1 MLFISR
7 VIIVMF
13 ILASGANATTL
24 AIPMDEMGGGYEANS
39 FQAKRFQNQSFQ
51 SKSLQ
56 SKSLQSKSLQ
66 VEGKSQTINNVS
78 TISALSSTTNSKTV
92 QPVLLLRISFT
103 DQDFTHSRSE
113 FEHLMFSKSASA
125 NSVARY
131 YLENSYQQFHIEPAL
146 ESQGDVND
154 GIIDVRLPY
163 AHPNFGD
170 AYGSRSQALVADALA
185 QAKDSIDLSAF
196 DKNGDNTLSSNELAI
211 VLMVAGYENAYGGS
225 SAPEPR
231 VWAHK
236 SDMQGV
242 SFDGVTLTSFAM
254 FGEQHQNHLATIG
267 IISHEMGHLL
277 FALPDL
283 YDRQGKSNGIGR
295 WGLMGL
301 GTWNAN
307 GGYSG
312 SSPAHMMAWSK
323 EKAGFLKPQDIVG
336 NEFKFD
342 LASATHE
349 PEAMRVW
356 VDPFR
361 HGEHFLLEYRQQSQ
375 LDSALP
381 GEGLVITHIDD
392 RVGYGAVGSQN
403 DVAEHKLVDIEE
415 ADGRNDLD
423 QQENRGDSL
432 DVFNDAYG
440 QDYFGASSFPS
451 SVDYQGNVSGV
462 EISNIRIG
470 ERVQGDISLPY
481 ATLGD
486 NLGHDS
492 VVGASWGVKGKKV
505 SSLVT
510 LPLNQDLPWAHGID
524 IYSPGAAEL
533 DVALYA
539 SLSAGQLGD
548 AVYTSLGHSVVEGWN
563 RITFD
568 QSIDMS
574 NLDQVYMQVS
584 VQSDSARPFGIDN
597 QSQASGF
604 SYVESNGFYQ
614 KAGFDFNQRLLV
626 AGQEQS
632 FDYKAPQGVSAA
644 TGARGLNSKVPT
656 GGNALSIFALILLLL
671 SIRGR
676 R

>member
-13 ILASGANATTL
+13 ALAAGANATTL
-24 AIPMDEMGGGYEANS
+24 AIPMDEMGDGFEANS
-39 FQAKRFQNQSFQ
+39 FQALSFDSKGFGNKSFQ
-51 SKSLQ
+51 VK
-56 SKSLQSKSLQ
+56 
-66 VEGKSQTINNVS
+66 GKSQADHDAPTV
-78 TISALSSTTNSKTV
+78 SALSASTANKTV
-92 QPVLLLRISFT
+92 QPVLLLRVSFT
-103 DQDFTHSRSE
+103 DQDFSHSRSE
-113 FEHLMFSKSASA
+113 FEHLMFSKSANA

-131 YLENSYQQFHIEPAL
+131 YLENSYQQFHIEPAQ
-146 ESQGDVND
+146 ESQGYVND
-154 GIIDVRLPY
+154 GIVDVRLPY

-170 AYGSRSQALVADALA
+170 AYGSKSQALVSDALA

-196 DKNGDNTLSSNELAI
+196 DKNGDHSLSSSELAI
-211 VLMVAGYENAYGGS
+211 VLMVAGFENAYGGS

-242 SFDGVTLTSFAM
+242 AFDGVALTSYAM

-307 GGYSG
+307 GGHSG

-323 EKAGFLKPQDIVG
+323 EKAGFLKPQDMVG
-336 NEFKFD
+336 DDVKFD
-342 LASATHE
+342 LGSATHE

-392 RVGYGAVGSQN
+392 RVGYGATGSQN

-423 QQENRGDSL
+423 QQENRGDRL

-451 SVDYQGNVSGV
+451 SLDYQGNVSGV

-481 ATLGD
+481 ASLGD

-492 VVGASWGVKGKKV
+492 VVGASWGAKGKIV
-505 SSLVT
+505 NSLVT
-510 LPLNQDLPWAHGID
+510 LPLTQALTWAHGID

-533 DVALYA
+533 DITLYA
-539 SLSAGQLGD
+539 SFSAGQLD
-548 AVYTSLGHSVVEGWN
+548 DVVYSSLGHSVVKGWN
-563 RITFD
+563 RISFD
-568 QSIDMS
+568 QRVDMS
-574 NLDQVYMQVS
+574 SLNQVHLQIAA
-584 VQSDSARPFGIDN
+584 QSDSARPFGIDN
-597 QSQASGF
+597 KSQASGF
-604 SYVESNGFYQ
+604 SYAESQGVYQ
-614 KAGFDFNQRLLV
+614 QVRFDFNQRLLV

-632 FDYKAPQGVSAA
+632 FDYKAPQGVTAA
-644 TGARGLNSKVPT
+644 SGSRGLESKVPT
-656 GGNALSIFALILLLL
+656 GGNALSIFALFLLLL

>member
-13 ILASGANATTL
+13 FLASGANATTL
-24 AIPMDEMGGGYEANS
+24 AIPMDDFEVDSFQTQGFETNNFEANS
-39 FQAKRFQNQSFQ
+39 FQNKSFQ
-51 SKSLQ
+51 VKGMSRA
-56 SKSLQSKSLQ
+56 
-66 VEGKSQTINNVS
+66 TANTS
-78 TISALSSTTNSKTV
+78 TLSALSASTTNKTV
-92 QPVLLLRISFT
+92 QPVLLLRVSFT
-103 DQDFTHSRSE
+103 DQDFSHSRAE
-113 FEHLMFSKSASA
+113 FEHLMFSKSADAS
-125 NSVARY
+125 SVARY
-131 YLENSYQQFHIEPAL
+131 YLENSYQQFHIEPAQ

-163 AHPNFGD
+163 AHPNFGN
-170 AYGSRSQALVADALA
+170 AYGSRSQALVSDALA

-196 DKNGDNTLSSNELAI
+196 DQNGDNALSSSELAI
-211 VLMVAGYENAYGGS
+211 VLMVAGFENAYGGS

-242 SFDGVTLTSFAM
+242 AFDGIELTSYAM
-254 FGEQHQNHLATIG
+254 FGEQHHNHLATIG

-307 GGYSG
+307 GGHSG

-323 EKAGFLKPQDIVG
+323 EKAGFLKPQDIIG
-336 NEFKFD
+336 NEVKFD
-342 LASATHE
+342 LGSATHE

-392 RVGYGAVGSQN
+392 RVGYGASGSQN

-423 QQENRGDSL
+423 QQENRGDRL

-440 QDYFGASSFPS
+440 QDYFGASSLPS
-451 SVDYQGNVSGV
+451 SLDYQGNVSGV

-481 ATLGD
+481 TTLGD
-486 NLGHDS
+486 NLGHGN
-492 VVGASWGVKGKKV
+492 VVGASWGAKGKQV
-505 SSLVT
+505 NSLVT
-510 LPLNQDLPWAHGID
+510 LPLNTDLPWAHGID
-524 IYSPGAAEL
+524 IYSPGEAEL
-533 DVALYA
+533 EITLYV
-539 SLSAGQLGD
+539 SLSAGQLD
-548 AVYTSLGHSVVEGWN
+548 DEIYSSLGHSVVKGWN

-568 QSIDMS
+568 QRIDLS
-574 NLDQVYMQVS
+574 GLNQVHMQVA
-584 VQSDSARPFGIDN
+584 VKSDVARPFGIDN
-597 QSQASGF
+597 KSQSSGF
-604 SYVESNGFYQ
+604 SYVESNGTYQ

-632 FDYKAPQGVSAA
+632 FDYEAPQGVTAA
-644 TGARGLNSKVPT
+644 TGARGLERKVPT
-656 GGNALSIFALILLLL
+656 GGNALSIFALFFLLL

>member
-13 ILASGANATTL
+13 FLASGANATTL
-24 AIPMDEMGGGYEANS
+24 AIPMDDFEVDSFQTQGFETNS
-39 FQAKRFQNQSFQ
+39 FQNKSFQ
-51 SKSLQ
+51 VKGMSRA
-56 SKSLQSKSLQ
+56 
-66 VEGKSQTINNVS
+66 TTNTS
-78 TISALSSTTNSKTV
+78 TLSALSASTTNKTV
-92 QPVLLLRISFT
+92 QPVLLLRVSFT
-103 DQDFTHSRSE
+103 DQDFSHSRAE
-113 FEHLMFSKSASA
+113 FEHLMFSKSADAS
-125 NSVARY
+125 SVARY
-131 YLENSYQQFHIEPAL
+131 YLENSYQQFHIEPAQ

-163 AHPNFGD
+163 AHPNFGN
-170 AYGSRSQALVADALA
+170 AYGSRSQALVSDALA

-196 DKNGDNTLSSNELAI
+196 DQNGDNTLSSSELAI
-211 VLMVAGYENAYGGS
+211 VLMVAGFENAYGGS

-242 SFDGVTLTSFAM
+242 AFDGVALTSFAM

-307 GGYSG
+307 GGHSG

-323 EKAGFLKPQDIVG
+323 EKAGFLKPQDIIG

-392 RVGYGAVGSQN
+392 RVGYGATGSQN

-423 QQENRGDSL
+423 QQENRGDNL

-440 QDYFGASSFPS
+440 QDYFGASSLPS
-451 SVDYQGNVSGV
+451 SLDYQGNVSGV

-492 VVGASWGVKGKKV
+492 VVAASWGAKGKQV
-505 SSLVT
+505 NSLVT
-510 LPLNQDLPWAHGID
+510 LPLNNDLPWAHGID

-533 DVALYA
+533 EVTLYS
-539 SLSAGQLGD
+539 SLSAGQLD
-548 AVYTSLGHSVVEGWN
+548 DEIYSSLGHSVVKGWN

-568 QSIDMS
+568 QRIDLS
-574 NLDQVYMQVS
+574 GLSQVHMQVA
-584 VQSDSARPFGIDN
+584 VKSDSARPFGIDN
-597 QSQASGF
+597 KSQSSGF
-604 SYVESNGFYQ
+604 SYVESNGTYQ

-632 FDYKAPQGVSAA
+632 FDYKAPQGVTAA
-644 TGARGLNSKVPT
+644 TGARGLESKVPT
-656 GGNALSIFALILLLL
+656 GGNALSIFALFFLLL

>member
-13 ILASGANATTL
+13 FLASGANATTL
-24 AIPMDEMGGGYEANS
+24 AIPMDDFEVDSFQTQGFETNNFETNS
-39 FQAKRFQNQSFQ
+39 FQNKSFQ
-51 SKSLQ
+51 VKGMSRA
-56 SKSLQSKSLQ
+56 
-66 VEGKSQTINNVS
+66 TTNTS
-78 TISALSSTTNSKTV
+78 TLSALSSSTTNKTV
-92 QPVLLLRISFT
+92 QPVLLLRVSFT
-103 DQDFTHSRSE
+103 DQDFSHSRAE
-113 FEHLMFSKSASA
+113 FEHLMFSKSADAS
-125 NSVARY
+125 SVARY
-131 YLENSYQQFHIEPAL
+131 YLENSYQQFHIEPAQ

-163 AHPNFGD
+163 AHPNFGN
-170 AYGSRSQALVADALA
+170 AYGSKSQALVSDALA

-196 DKNGDNTLSSNELAI
+196 DQNGDNTLSSSELAI
-211 VLMVAGYENAYGGS
+211 VLMVAGFENAYGGS

-242 SFDGVTLTSFAM
+242 AFDGVALTSFAM

-307 GGYSG
+307 GGHSG

-323 EKAGFLKPQDIVG
+323 EKAGFLKPQDIIG

-392 RVGYGAVGSQN
+392 RVGYGATGSQN

-423 QQENRGDSL
+423 QQENRGDNL

-440 QDYFGASSFPS
+440 QDYFGASSLPS
-451 SVDYQGNVSGV
+451 SLDYQGNVSGV

-492 VVGASWGVKGKKV
+492 VVGASWGAKGKQV
-505 SSLVT
+505 NSLVT
-510 LPLNQDLPWAHGID
+510 LPLNNDLPWAHGID

-533 DVALYA
+533 EVTLYS
-539 SLSAGQLGD
+539 SLSAGQLD
-548 AVYTSLGHSVVEGWN
+548 DEIYSSLGHSVVKGWN

-568 QSIDMS
+568 QRIDLS
-574 NLDQVYMQVS
+574 GLSQVHMQVA
-584 VQSDSARPFGIDN
+584 VKSDSARPFGIDN
-597 QSQASGF
+597 KSQSSGF
-604 SYVESNGFYQ
+604 SYVESNGTYQ

-632 FDYKAPQGVSAA
+632 FDYKAPQGVTAA
-644 TGARGLNSKVPT
+644 TGARGLESKVPT
-656 GGNALSIFALILLLL
+656 GGNALSIFALFFLLL